1 MDGKISEDSY
11 VDLYKL
17 LDEKI
22 DDPFQDI
29 GGIEERLLM
38 GNYLAKHKY
47 VLLIAEVTK
56 IKPLIYV
63 YLLAHPSTRVLS
75 SVSFRS

>member
-1 MDGKISEDSY
+1 MNGKISEDSY

-29 GGIEERLLM
+29 GGIEERLVM
-38 GNYLAKHKY
+38 GNYLAKHEY
-47 VLLIAEVTK
+47 VLLISEVTK
-56 IKPLIYV
+56 IKPF
-63 YLLAHPSTRVLS
+63 S
-75 SVSFRS
+75 SP

>member
-1 MDGKISEDSY
+1 MNGKISEDSY

-56 IKPLIYV
+56 IKPLYV

>member
-1 MDGKISEDSY
+1 MNGKISEDSY

-38 GNYLAKHKY
+38 GNYLAKHEY

-56 IKPLIYV
+56 IKPLYV